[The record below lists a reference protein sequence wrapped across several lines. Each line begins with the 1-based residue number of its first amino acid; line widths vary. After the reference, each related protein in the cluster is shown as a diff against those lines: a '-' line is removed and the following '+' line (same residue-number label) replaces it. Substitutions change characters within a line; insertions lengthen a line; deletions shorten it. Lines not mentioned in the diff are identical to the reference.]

1 MTNLSSLLPKLPNQ
15 SCFCAM
21 TSGLNF
27 LSVTKAKTPTHA
39 VVILPPFAEE
49 MNKSRHIIKQCTTQL
64 AEHNYYSFMLDNH
77 GTGDSEGDLDTA
89 TIELWRTDLAIL
101 MQKIA
106 DWGFQ
111 SVSFI
116 AIRFGALQ
124 LLDFLNQHALPL
136 PIKHLVLWQPM
147 FDAGRFWQQFCRI
160 KVAEAMAS
168 GDKVSQK
175 QLEQQLEQGQI
186 VEIAGYPITATF
198 GQSILQMKS
207 TLPAVLN
214 NSALSWFEIS
224 KLDNIALP
232 VQKMRDNLTEQC
244 LLHFNQIKAEAFWQ
258 TTELAK
264 ADQLIALTVSQ
275 FAGVE

>member
-1 MTNLSSLLPKLPNQ
+1 MTHLSSLLPKLPNQ

-21 TSGLNF
+21 PSGLNF
-27 LSVTKAKTPTHA
+27 LSVTKAKTATHA

-64 AEHNYYSFMLDNH
+64 AEHNYYSFMLDNY

-89 TIELWRTDLAIL
+89 TIELWRIDLAIL

-124 LLDFLNQHALPL
+124 LFDLLNLHSLPL

-147 FDAGRFWQQFCRI
+147 FDASRFWQQFCRI

-168 GDKVSQK
+168 GEKTSQK

-186 VEIAGYPITATF
+186 VEIAGYPINSSF
-198 GQSILQMKS
+198 VQSILQMES
-207 TLPAVLN
+207 TFPAVLN
-214 NSALSWFEIS
+214 NSLLSWFELS

-232 VQKMRDNLTEQC
+232 VQKMRDSLTEKC

-258 TTELAK
+258 TSELAEANK
-264 ADQLIALTVSQ
+264 LIALTINQ
-275 FAGVE
+275 FAGAE